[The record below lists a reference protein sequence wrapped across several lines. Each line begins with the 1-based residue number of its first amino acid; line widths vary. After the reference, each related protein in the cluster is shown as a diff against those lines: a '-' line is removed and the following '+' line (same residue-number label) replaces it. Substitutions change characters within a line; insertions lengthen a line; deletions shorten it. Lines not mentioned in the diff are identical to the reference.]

1 MRSQTK
7 EPLFNSKELNKILP
21 SYLLDEIDEDNK
33 YQNHSNEN
41 QVCDLVHQKENKKGK
56 PSYKLELYKDT
67 NKDGVVNFKD
77 KAIFTGVL

>member
-33 YQNHSNEN
+33 DQNHSNEN
-41 QVCDLVHQKENKKGK
+41 QVCDLVHQKGNKKV
-56 PSYKLELYKDT
+56 S
-67 NKDGVVNFKD
+67 
-77 KAIFTGVL
+77 